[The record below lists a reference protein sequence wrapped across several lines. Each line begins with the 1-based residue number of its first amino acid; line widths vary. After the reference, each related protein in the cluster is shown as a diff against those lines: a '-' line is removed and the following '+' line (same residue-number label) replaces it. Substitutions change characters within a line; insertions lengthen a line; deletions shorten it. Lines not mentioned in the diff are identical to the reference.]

1 MFLLSG
7 FPSVQVELKTSCDA
21 AAVSICITVIS

>member
-1 MFLLSG
+1 MFLLPG

-21 AAVSICITVIS
+21 AAVSICIRYSN

>member
-7 FPSVQVELKTSCDA
+7 FPIVHVELKTSCDA